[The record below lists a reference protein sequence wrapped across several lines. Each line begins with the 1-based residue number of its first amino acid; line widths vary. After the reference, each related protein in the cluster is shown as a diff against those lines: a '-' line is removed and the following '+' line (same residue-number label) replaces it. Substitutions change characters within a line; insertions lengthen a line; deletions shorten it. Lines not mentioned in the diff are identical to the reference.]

1 MDNAVSAECR
11 DPLMIRILVDAD
23 ACPVKHETFRVAQR
37 HGLRVY
43 LVSNSWMRTPKENW
57 IELKVVG
64 DAFDA
69 ADDWI
74 TENASADTVVVTGDI
89 LLASR
94 CLKNG
99 AAALDF
105 KGRLF
110 TEDSIGGAL
119 ASRELMSHLREI
131 GAVTGGPAPLE
142 KQDRSRFL
150 HALDGLVRQ
159 RAAKPS

>member
-1 MDNAVSAECR
+1 VK
-11 DPLMIRILVDAD
+11 RILVDAD
-23 ACPVKHETFRVAQR
+23 ACPVKAEIYRVAKR
-37 HGLRVY
+37 HGLRVF
-43 LVSNSWMRTPKENW
+43 LVSNSWMRIPREDW
-57 IELKVVG
+57 LELVVVN

-69 ADDWI
+69 ADNWI
-74 TENASADTVVVTGDI
+74 AEQSTPDEIVITGDI

-119 ASRELMSHLREI
+119 ASRELMAHLREI
-131 GAVTGGPAPLE
+131 GAVTGGPAPIE
-142 KQDRSRFL
+142 NRDRSRFL
-150 HALDGLVRQ
+150 HALDELVR
-159 RAAKPS
+159 RRSVAPP

>member
-1 MDNAVSAECR
+1 
-11 DPLMIRILVDAD
+11 MIRILVDAD
-23 ACPVKHETFRVAQR
+23 ACPVKKEIFRVAQR
-37 HGLRVY
+37 HGLKVC
-43 LVSNSWMRTPKENW
+43 LVSNSWMRIPKEDN

-74 TENASADTVVVTGDI
+74 SENASRDEIVVTTDI

-94 CLKNG
+94 CLKKG

-119 ASRELMSHLREI
+119 ANRELMSHLREI
-131 GAVTGGPAPLE
+131 GAVTGGPAAIE
-142 KQDRSRFL
+142 DKDRSKFL
-150 HALDGLVRQ
+150 HALDELVRK
-159 RAAKPS
+159 RTVDPS

>member
-1 MDNAVSAECR
+1 
-11 DPLMIRILVDAD
+11 MIRILVDAD
-23 ACPVKHETFRVAQR
+23 ACPVKREIFRIAQR
-37 HGLRVY
+37 HGLKVC
-43 LVSNSWMRTPKENW
+43 LVSNSWMRIPRENW
-57 IELKVVG
+57 IELEVVG

-74 TENASADTVVVTGDI
+74 TGNASADEIVVTGDI

-99 AAALDF
+99 AAVLDF

-119 ASRELMSHLREI
+119 ANREMMAHLREI

-150 HALDGLVRQ
+150 HALDELVRH
-159 RAAKPS
+159 RTVNPS

>member
-1 MDNAVSAECR
+1 MTGPHAQTPS
-11 DPLMIRILVDAD
+11 IRILVDAD
-23 ACPVKHETFRVAQR
+23 TCPVKRETVRIAQR
-37 HGLRVY
+37 HGLNVCF
-43 LVSNSWMRTPKENW
+43 VSNSWMRIPGGKG

-74 TENASADTVVVTGDI
+74 AENASPDAIVVTGDI

-119 ASRELMSHLREI
+119 ANRELMSHLREI
-131 GAVTGGPAPLE
+131 GAVTGGPAAME
-142 KQDRSRFL
+142 ARDRSRFL
-150 HALDGLVRQ
+150 HALDELVRSRGAA
-159 RAAKPS
+159 RA